1 MKHHVDYYGFFEDYD
16 EEKKKLDYQPQIDES
31 TDEDEEKPA
40 SFIEDEKDPVRIYLK
55 EMSSVPLL
63 TREREIEV
71 AKKIE
76 LGREKVYRVLF
87 TLPFVLK
94 KLIKLGK
101 MFKQGEAFLEDVVQN
116 SEESTEDELI
126 SERNKFF
133 IITKELNNLN
143 RTRQIYLKKL
153 NAMKPAVKKKK
164 SNRIVSRNKKNDE
177 YSKILKKLKNNGD
190 KILSKIYALK
200 LREDVIIAFSDEL
213 IRSIHEIETMQKE
226 IAKIK
231 RKSKIDKEARK
242 EIQLYK
248 RKIEKKEIFFNM
260 KAPDMKKALRA
271 LRQGRKQEDEARRNM
286 IEANLRLV
294 ISIAKRYLGRG
305 LTFSDLIQEGNSGL
319 MRAVDKFE
327 YKRGYKFSTYATW
340 WIRQAITRALADQS
354 RTIRIPVHMVETINK
369 ITRVSRELV
378 QDFGREPTS
387 AEIAEKLDIPIEK
400 VNAILKISKEPIS
413 LETPIG
419 EEDSHLRDFI
429 EDKAILSPLE
439 VAILDD
445 MKKKID
451 EVLCSLPLKEEKI
464 IRKRFGI
471 GVDIPHTLEE
481 VGLEFDVTRERIR
494 QIEVKAIRKLKHPS
508 RSKWLREFIEKP

>member
-1 MKHHVDYYGFFEDYD
+1 MKHHADFYGFFEDYD
-16 EEKKKLDYQPQIDES
+16 EEKKKLDYQPHSDDGN
-31 TDEDEEKPA
+31 DEDEEKPS
-40 SFIEDEKDPVRIYLK
+40 SFIEDQKDPVRIYLK

-116 SEESTEDELI
+116 SEEITENELV
-126 SERNKFF
+126 SERDRFF
-133 IITKELNNLN
+133 MITKELNSLN

-153 NAMKPAVKKKK
+153 NAMMPAVKKK
-164 SNRIVSRNKKNDE
+164 RYTRLVSRKKMNDE
-177 YSKILKKLKNNGD
+177 YRRILKQLKSNGD
-190 KILSKIYALK
+190 KILSKIYELK

-213 IRSIHEIETMQKE
+213 MCSIHEIETMQRE
-226 IAKIK
+226 IARIK
-231 RKSKIDKEARK
+231 KKGTLDKEARK
-242 EIQLYK
+242 EIQTYR
-248 RKIEKKEIFFNM
+248 RKIERKEISFNM
-260 KAPDMKKALRA
+260 KVSDMKKALRA
-271 LRQGRKQEDEARRNM
+271 LRQGRKQEDEARRDM

-369 ITRVSRELV
+369 IIRVSRELV
-378 QDFGREPTS
+378 QEFGQEPTS
-387 AEIAEKLDIPIEK
+387 AEIAEKLNIPIEK

-445 MKKKID
+445 MKKRID